1 MHQFMCKSHSLDV
14 CQLFYFFQLWKINED
29 KLHHS
34 KWKMEGKKKSITVLY
49 LVKKILYGGFK
60 FSKINFSFAFRKKTK
75 NWSPKEKKRSD
86 VHQQYAKWFFISSI
100 IVNYFKNKN
109 NGSCNY
115 IWSSQRQAYLYLL
128 VDSCDVWSNR
138 YLLPRESLT
147 DTVLQRKLLH

>member
-1 MHQFMCKSHSLDV
+1 MFANCFIFFNYEKSM
-14 CQLFYFFQLWKINED
+14 KINYISQNE
-29 KLHHS
+29 
-34 KWKMEGKKKSITVLY
+34 KWRKKKINYCSVFSEKKFCMVVLNLAKSISRL
-49 LVKKILYGGFK
+49 LLEKKKNGHQK
-60 FSKINFSFAFRKKTK
+60 RKKGQMCISSK
-75 NWSPKEKKRSD
+75 QSD
-86 VHQQYAKWFFISSI
+86 FCISSI

-115 IWSSQRQAYLYLL
+115 IWSSQRQAYLYVL